1 MRATVFATLIVMP
14 SLLIGRLAPEEKYYL
29 QGVWKVTQV
38 QKDGKNDPAQIGA
51 TLTFT
56 SDTVTFEPN
65 AKVFTTIS

>member
-1 MRATVFATLIVMP
+1 MRATVFAALIVMP
-14 SLLIGRLAPEEKYYL
+14 SLLIGGLVPEQEHRL
-29 QGVWKVTQV
+29 QGVWKVTHV
-38 QKDGKNDPAQIGA
+38 QKDGKSDPAQIGA